1 MNRRVKNLFTACTV
15 PGVLW
20 FAVCTAPASFG
31 QADPPTD
38 APAAQEP
45 GPEAWTRP
53 EFLRELLLLPSA
65 STNDRAAAAR
75 RLVNLAASDP
85 AAEAAIDAALAS
97 TLAPAQMAAAEA
109 IAIAPQVRD
118 SWVAGLVQ
126 LLEAPDAAAGVYDRV
141 ALALARYAATPQAMQ
156 SLISTAIGRGQATQR
171 AAAATALGRI
181 PAKQAAATLIVLL
194 DGDAPEAVEARAAS
208 ALEEMTGLRMPLG
221 DLDAWQAWWRGN
233 EPLEAA
239 AFEARL
245 LQTRNRS
252 RFSAERRL
260 EEAENAL
267 VAIARQQYRKLQPA
281 DQQALLI
288 EYLDQA
294 QPALRRVAAA
304 LILEDAEFGQAIVPA
319 VLERVR
325 RSISDPDAQVRRN
338 AARVVQRANDAG
350 AGNLLA
356 EQIPLETADRA
367 KVAQLEAVGEL
378 RAILAMDEA
387 LAALEDQSP
396 EVARVAAQTVV
407 DLSESVSDEAAESSL
422 VPKVSDALRSAFEA
436 TTTDSRTSRRLRREF
451 LTHLARVN
459 DRRLVGFYVELL
471 AHLPQVPGD
480 IREQALRG
488 LQTIGDDRVGD
499 TVARFLRDREPRVRE
514 AAVRALGTTSLRFE
528 RADDLRLMLDE
539 RNEPSEPVRRAAW
552 QTLTEMFPRAA
563 IPQLANWPD
572 RFRSEPNRE
581 LVILQVLL
589 DKTLAAGD
597 DEEAAF
603 YQQRMGDVYLADN
616 RPMEAIPLYE
626 AALDFSLQ
634 GRSMPSTLK
643 ERRDILLR
651 ALIRAQRYER
661 VAAFASTT
669 LERDRSYLEYL
680 GAIIKAEA
688 VRFVEADQ
696 LEAARRLIAF
706 ALAMDPPLDRRT
718 AQQLE
723 EYAATLGPP
732 ATSQENP

>member
-1 MNRRVKNLFTACTV
+1 
-15 PGVLW
+15 
-20 FAVCTAPASFG
+20 
-31 QADPPTD
+31 
-38 APAAQEP
+38 
-45 GPEAWTRP
+45 
-53 EFLRELLLLPSA
+53 
-65 STNDRAAAAR
+65 
-75 RLVNLAASDP
+75 
-85 AAEAAIDAALAS
+85 
-97 TLAPAQMAAAEA
+97 MAAAEA
-109 IAIAPQVRD
+109 IASAPQVRD
-118 SWVAGLVQ
+118 SWVAGLVR
-126 LLEAPDAAAGVYDRV
+126 LLETPDAAASVHDRA
-141 ALALARYAATPQAMQ
+141 ALALARYSATPKALQ
-156 SLISTAIGRGQATQR
+156 SLINTATGRGPLPQR
-171 AAAATALGRI
+171 AAATAALGKV
-181 PAKQAAATLIVLL
+181 PAKRAAATLIVLL

-208 ALEEMTGLRMPLG
+208 ALEEMTGLPMPLG
-221 DLDAWQAWWRGN
+221 DLDAWQAWWREN
-233 EPLEAA
+233 EQLEPA

-267 VAIARQQYRKLQPA
+267 VVIARQQYRKLQPA

-294 QPALRRVAAA
+294 QPTLRRVAVA
-304 LILEDAEFGQAIVPA
+304 LILDDAEFGQAIIPA
-319 VLERVR
+319 VLKRVR
-325 RSISDPDAQVRRN
+325 RSISDPDALVRRN
-338 AARVVQRANDAG
+338 AARVVQRANDPAAG
-350 AGNLLA
+350 ELLA
-356 EQIPLETADRA
+356 QQIPLETADRA

-378 RAILAMDEA
+378 RAMVAMNEA
-387 LAALEDQSP
+387 LAALEDRSP

-407 DLSESVSDEAAESSL
+407 DLSESVSDEAVGGSL

-436 TTTDSRTSRRLRREF
+436 TATDSRTSRRLRREF

-459 DRRLVGFYVELL
+459 DPRLVGFYVDLL
-471 AHLPQVPGD
+471 ARLPQVPGD

-514 AAVRALGTTSLRFE
+514 AAVRSLGTTSLRFE
-528 RADDLRLMLDE
+528 RADELRLMLDE
-539 RNEPSEPVRRAAW
+539 RNEPSEPV
-552 QTLTEMFPRAA
+552 LTEMFPRAS

-589 DKTLAAGD
+589 EKTLAAGD
-597 DEEAAF
+597 EEEAAF
-603 YQQRMGDVYLADN
+603 YQQRIGDVYLADN
-616 RPMEAIPLYE
+616 RPLEAIPFYE

-634 GRSMPSTLK
+634 GRSMASTLK
-643 ERRDILLR
+643 ERRDILLK

-688 VRFVEADQ
+688 IRFVEADQ
-696 LEAARRLIAF
+696 LEAARQLIAF
-706 ALAMDPPLDRRT
+706 ALALDPPMDRRT

-732 ATSQENP
+732 ATSQEQP